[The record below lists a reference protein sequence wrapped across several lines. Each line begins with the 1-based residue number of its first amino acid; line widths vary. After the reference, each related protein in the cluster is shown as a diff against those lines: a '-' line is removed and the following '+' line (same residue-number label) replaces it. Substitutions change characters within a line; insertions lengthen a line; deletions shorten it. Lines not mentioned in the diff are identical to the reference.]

1 MLPCG
6 RHAECLM
13 SLYKRLIF
21 PLLQHVD
28 AERAH
33 DLTLR
38 ALSVAQGSP
47 AGRFLLRQIAG
58 QTPQR
63 PVSAFGLQFPNELG
77 LAAGYDKNALA
88 PSGLALLGF
97 GHVEVGT
104 VTPWGQSGNTKPRV
118 FRLPAERAL
127 INRMG
132 FPNEGMTRVAARL
145 RRSSERAASKG
156 APFVIGVSLG
166 KQKETPL
173 AHAVDDYVMVMRAVY
188 PYADY
193 LAVNVSSPN
202 TPGLRQL
209 QGKQYLESLLAELQG
224 ENTRLAGNEQRKPVL
239 LKIAPDLTWEEI
251 DQILEAAEAQ
261 SVAGLIATNTTL
273 EHSGLGKRQAKQE
286 GGLSGAPLGKRSL
299 EVTRYICRQVG
310 GRLPVV
316 SVGGVA
322 TADDV
327 RARLDAGACL
337 VQAYTA
343 LVYEGPTL
351 PGRILRGL
359 GKPDGSLANTVRCS
373 YDRNVV

>member
-1 MLPCG
+1 
-6 RHAECLM
+6 M

-21 PLLQHVD
+21 PLLQEVD
-28 AERAH
+28 PERAH

-38 ALSVAQGSP
+38 ALSVAQRSP

-58 QTPQR
+58 QTPHR

-88 PSGLALLGF
+88 PFGLALLGF

-145 RRSSERAASKG
+145 RRLRERAAPKG

-209 QGKQYLESLLAELQG
+209 QGRQYLESLLAELQG
-224 ENTRLAGNEQRKPVL
+224 ENTRLAGNKQRKPVL
-239 LKIAPDLTWEEI
+239 LKIAPDLTWEEV
-251 DQILEAAEAQ
+251 DQILQAAEAQ

-286 GGLSGAPLGKRSL
+286 GGLSGAPLGERSL
-299 EVTRYICRQVG
+299 AVTRYICRQVQ
-310 GRLPVV
+310 GRIPVV

-337 VQAYTA
+337 VQVYTA
-343 LVYEGPTL
+343 LVYEGPSL
-351 PGRILRGL
+351 PGRVLRGL
-359 GKPDGSLANTVRCS
+359 GKPDASLANAVRCS